1 MSLKSLLR
9 HRGTRTSLRTKRSDL
24 VFKVRGLIF
33 VDGKFIKNAGTIS
46 TQEKIVYTRKR
57 LSEAQ
62 MPANLPPQ
70 YFDKEKELKNAKTPQ
85 EKMAILEDLLAIV
98 PKHKGTEKL
107 QALLK
112 TKLAKLRDQS
122 QKKPSVARHANL
134 YQIEKAGAGQL
145 VLIGSPNSG
154 KSSLIKALTNANPE
168 IGDYPFTTHSPSPA
182 MMPFEN
188 IQIQL
193 IDLPPITPDFMEF
206 WQAELIKGSDGV
218 LVVLDLSAPDPA
230 EDYLTLLAKL
240 EEKRIEIASP
250 KRFIPPEKQQFIK
263 KALIVAN
270 KFDHP
275 SAQKN
280 LDVAKDFIDSELP
293 VIALSAQMKENL
305 EELKKQVFQL
315 LDIIRVYSKSP
326 GKEVDRNE
334 PFIFKKGSSLMDMA
348 KAVHK
353 DFAQRLKFARIWNEN
368 KYEGQK
374 VNRNYVLEDEDI
386 IELHI

>member
-1 MSLKSLLR
+1 
-9 HRGTRTSLRTKRSDL
+9 
-24 VFKVRGLIF
+24 
-33 VDGKFIKNAGTIS
+33 
-46 TQEKIVYTRKR
+46 
-57 LSEAQ
+57 

-70 YFDKEKELKNAKTPQ
+70 YFEKEKELKNAKTLQ
-85 EKMAILEDLLAIV
+85 ERMAILEELLAIV

-112 TKLAKLRDQS
+112 TKLAKLRNQS
-122 QKKPSVARHANL
+122 QKKPAVARHANL

-154 KSSLIKALTNANPE
+154 KSSLVKALTNANPE

-182 MMPFEN
+182 MMPYEN

-193 IDLPPITPDFMEF
+193 VDMPPITPDFMEF
-206 WQAELIKGSDGV
+206 WQAELIKGADGV
-218 LVVLDLSAPDPA
+218 LLVIDLSSPDAA
-230 EDYLTLLAKL
+230 EEYLILLAKL
-240 EEKRIEIASP
+240 EEKRIEITPVRRPA
-250 KRFIPPEKQQFIK
+250 PPEKQPFVK
-263 KALIVAN
+263 KAIIVAN

-280 LDVAKDFIDSELP
+280 LDAIKEFIDPEFTIIP
-293 VIALSAQMKENL
+293 LSTQVKDNL
-305 EELKKQVFQL
+305 GELKDHIYGL
-315 LDIIRVYSKSP
+315 LDIIRVYSKIP
-326 GKEVDRNE
+326 GKKVDLNE
-334 PFIFKKGSSLMDMA
+334 PFVFKKGSLLMYMA

-353 DFAQRLKFARIWNEN
+353 DFAQKLKFARIWSKN

-374 VNRNYVLEDEDI
+374 VNRDYILEDEDI